1 MNLKTV
7 FDSMLFGACLKI
19 LKSVTKATLQL
30 MYDQQLNLLF
40 SSYFN
45 KLIMH
50 AALDF
55 TPNNNYNTNNYKH
68 LMGPKSREEAM
79 GIHD

>member
-1 MNLKTV
+1 
-7 FDSMLFGACLKI
+7 
-19 LKSVTKATLQL
+19 
-30 MYDQQLNLLF
+30 
-40 SSYFN
+40 
-45 KLIMH
+45 MH

-79 GIHD
+79 GIHDWPSEARIWRHHVIFLFHVHVS